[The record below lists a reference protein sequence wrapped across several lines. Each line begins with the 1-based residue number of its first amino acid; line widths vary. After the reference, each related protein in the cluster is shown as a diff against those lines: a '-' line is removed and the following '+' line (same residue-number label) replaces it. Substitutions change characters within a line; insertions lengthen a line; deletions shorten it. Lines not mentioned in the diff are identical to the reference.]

1 MEFTTEE
8 KNDEIIVR
16 FSGEIDM
23 LSIKN
28 MKDSLFSLADR
39 KKNIIIDFSNLDYL
53 DSTGIGI
60 LLTLNRMQ
68 LDNDCSLSL
77 INVPDKIE
85 NILRLSSLNDI
96 LSS

>member
-1 MEFTTEE
+1 MELNAEE
-8 KNDEIIVR
+8 RNDEIIVR

-23 LSIKN
+23 LSIKS
-28 MKDSLFSLADR
+28 MKDSLFELSDK
-39 KKNIIIDFSNLDYL
+39 KKNIIIDFKNLDYL

-68 LDNDCSLSL
+68 QDNDCTLKL
-77 INVPDKIE
+77 TNVPEKIE

-96 LSS
+96 LG

>member
-1 MEFTTEE
+1 MELNTEE
-8 KNDEIIVR
+8 KNEEVIVR

-23 LSIKN
+23 LSIKG
-28 MKDSLFSLADR
+28 MKDKLFALSE
-39 KKNIIIDFSNLDYL
+39 KNKNIIIDFANLDYL

-68 LDNDCSLSL
+68 LDNNCTLTL
-77 INVPDKIE
+77 VNVPEKIE

-96 LSS
+96 LT